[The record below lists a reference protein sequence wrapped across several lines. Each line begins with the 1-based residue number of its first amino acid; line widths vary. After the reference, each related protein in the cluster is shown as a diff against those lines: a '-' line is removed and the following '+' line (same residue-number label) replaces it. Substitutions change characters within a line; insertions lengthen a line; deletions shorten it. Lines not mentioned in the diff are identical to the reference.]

1 MSEKDPSVVQQVFN
15 DLFLVMTLF
24 GAGGGLTAALLNG
37 APWKMVI
44 RQVLIGA
51 LIAGG
56 IGTLS
61 PYILAR
67 WIEGIDTDVAA
78 SAGILASSAYVVGT
92 FGTAVFE
99 VIMHR
104 LKRAKGASDD

>member
-1 MSEKDPSVVQQVFN
+1 MKDVSILQQVFN
-15 DLFLVMTLF
+15 DLFLVMVLF

-37 APWKMVI
+37 AAWKVVL

-51 LIAGG
+51 LISGG

-61 PYILAR
+61 PYILSR
-67 WIEGIDTDVAA
+67 WIEGIDGDLAA
-78 SAGILASSAYVVGT
+78 SAGVLAGSAYLVGT

-99 VIMHR
+99 VVMHR
-104 LKRAKGASDD
+104 IRKARGVEATND